1 MNRFQYLL
9 ITLFFNLYCAL
20 ADNATVSDHDTAED
34 EPACGAGCVI
44 VILIFACCFG
54 CAGCAWFRKEFGQG

>member
-9 ITLFFNLYCAL
+9 ITLLFNLYCAL
-20 ADNATVSDHDTAED
+20 ADNATVSDHDTTED

-44 VILIFACCFG
+44 LILVFAFCFG
-54 CAGCAWFRKEFGQG
+54 CAALAYIQRGQG